1 MNKKTAVALAVGAV
15 FSTPVLAQTG
25 SSVQIYGKLYPELV
39 HQKSFGA
46 STAADVTATLVAGD
60 GNGVNHKGRFSVDT
74 QNSYVGFRG
83 REMLGGGLNAIW
95 QIETRT
101 RFDTGTG
108 NPWAGGRNSFLG
120 LQGGFGTVKL
130 GNMDTI
136 YKEYGAQV
144 GSFFGV
150 SSGNVVSSS
159 AILST
164 HGLGT
169 DGGAGF
175 DETGFHVRA
184 PNSIQY
190 ETPEFGDFQAGIQF
204 MPDEAKGN
212 PTRPG
217 LNSNLL
223 SMGVKYEA
231 GPLYVSVQHE
241 RHNDWLEISNQGG
254 FALASTATGS
264 KDTAT
269 RFSATYELMKAH
281 KLAFDI
287 SQMEWRETGGAAG
300 EFDKLKKRTWAV
312 GWAASWGGPW
322 RTELTYVRSN
332 EGSCSLVGGGAC
344 STDGLDANMI
354 SAGVGYTLSKRT
366 LLFGLATRLD
376 NGKSAL
382 FSQTN
387 NFDPNRGAD
396 TSAFAVGMSHSF

>member
-15 FSTPVLAQTG
+15 FAAPVLAQT
-25 SSVQIYGKLYPELV
+25 STVQIYGKLYPELV
-39 HQKSFGA
+39 LQKSTGA
-46 STAADVTATLVAGD
+46 SSAADVTATLVAGD
-60 GNGVNHKGRFSVDT
+60 GNGLNHKSRASVDT
-74 QNSYVGFRG
+74 SNSYVGFRG

-101 RFDTGTG
+101 RFDTGAG
-108 NPWAGGRNSFLG
+108 NLWAGGRNSYLG

-169 DGGAGF
+169 DGGSGF

-184 PNSIQY
+184 LNSVQY
-190 ETPEFGDFQAGIQF
+190 QTPEFGDFQAGFQYR
-204 MPDEAKGN
+204 PDESKGN
-212 PTRPG
+212 PGRN
-217 LNSNLL
+217 LNSNLF
-223 SMGVKYEA
+223 SAGVKYEA
-231 GPLYVSVQHE
+231 GPIYVSVQHE

-254 FALASTATGS
+254 FALGTAATGS

-269 RFSATYELMKAH
+269 RLSATYELMKAH
-281 KLAFDI
+281 KLAFDV
-287 SQMEWRETGGAAG
+287 SQMEWKESGGAAG
-300 EFDKLKKRTWAV
+300 DFEKLKKRTWAV
-312 GWAASWGGPW
+312 GWAANWGGPW
-322 RTELTYVRSN
+322 RTELTYVRAD
-332 EGSCSLVGGGAC
+332 EGTCSLVGGGAC

-354 SAGVGYTLSKRT
+354 SAGVGYSMSKRT
-366 LLFGLATRLD
+366 VLFGLATKLE